1 MVFAGEAPVAVSSVG
16 PRALFERSPNPVAGA
31 RGQPDGGSM
40 SRRLFHLFGG
50 SVAAILASAPGAL
63 AATAPDSPGAAT
75 GVSELV
81 VTADKVGL
89 LEKRPNNTVF
99 GLDKPLVD
107 TPRSASLISALT
119 IQRYGVDSINKLVT
133 IAPGTFTA
141 SFYGVAGS
149 LNIRGTYAENYF
161 QGFKL
166 IENLGTYT
174 TPVGDAAQIE
184 VVRGPPS
191 PIYGPG
197 RVGGFLN
204 FIPKSASVE
213 GDYLKTPTAEIDATI
228 GAYQKKNLTAQ
239 GGLPITLGDVHGGLY
254 AYGEL
259 DDSHS
264 YYRGIYPKHQMGEF
278 SARFDFPDQW
288 TVSLDAMFYHS
299 SGDVQ
304 TPGWNR
310 LTQDLIDNQ
319 TYITGRNTALSNTPG
334 VPYLAPGQVTIP
346 PGYYPYLYSP
356 TGNAGLSQAYF
367 GYPLGT
373 DPRFV
378 LDSGVGT
385 TTLSRRD
392 VYLSPYDF
400 SDTKTPTVYF
410 GLQKSGLPG
419 DGVAKLELFY
429 TGLTNRRF
437 VSYGFPAWLRAN
449 VLEARA
455 SYDAKFTAVGGLISV
470 NNIVGLADRH
480 SQARDMQSF
489 NSGVIALDRR
499 DISQGWSPTDTIC
512 SPFVGGVTGDSIPY
526 KCLGWE
532 QDIHSKI
539 NDVGLFDTVDI
550 SVAKRLDLVLGGRE
564 DYYHVKS
571 SDSGILSY
579 ETAGPVSASKWMGS
593 YSLSASYKLG
603 YGLMPYFTYAENS
616 ALEYGQAG
624 DISTSLIQNGGWL
637 RNSELTEAGVKFQAL
652 NGALVGSLDYYR
664 QSRPVLTGTP
674 PRVVNTIG
682 KGEELEIRYVA
693 SRHISVTFAGN
704 LQHTEVIGPDE
715 SFQYIPAYT
724 VCGANLAC
732 ETSSFGGAYVVYNFN
747 SLPGRSGNY
756 AFGPIPHSV
765 DSLYVN
771 YVSSDYPWGRVGVTI
786 GSTYTS
792 KTSGNVENAVVYP
805 SYFLENMSAFYQW
818 GKNELDINVDNLTN
832 KLYFTPDADS
842 YVNLGALPGV
852 GREWRLTFKRRF

>member
-1 MVFAGEAPVAVSSVG
+1 MIRRPVHLLGASLAALIAGGQAS
-16 PRALFERSPNPVAGA
+16 RAADAGA
-31 RGQPDGGSM
+31 
-40 SRRLFHLFGG
+40 
-50 SVAAILASAPGAL
+50 ASP
-63 AATAPDSPGAAT
+63 T

-81 VTADKVGL
+81 VTADKAGL

-99 GLDKPLVD
+99 GLDKPLID

-119 IQRYGVDSINKLVT
+119 VQRYGIETINNLVE

-161 QGFKL
+161 EGFKL

-191 PIYGPG
+191 AIYGAG

-204 FIPKSASVE
+204 FIPKSANVD
-213 GDYLKTPTAEIDATI
+213 GVYLTRPTGEIDIT
-228 GAYQKKNLTAQ
+228 GGDYQKKNLTAQ

-254 AYGEL
+254 AYGEI

-264 YYRGIYPKHQMGEF
+264 YYRGIYPKHQMGEISGKF
-278 SARFDFPDQW
+278 EFPDQW
-288 TVSLDAMFYHS
+288 TVSIDALYYHS
-299 SGDVQ
+299 TGDVQ

-310 LTQDLIDNQ
+310 LTQQLIDSQ
-319 TYITGRNTALSNTPG
+319 TYITGRNTALSPTPG

-356 TGNAGLSQAYF
+356 TGNAGLTQAYF

-378 LDSGVGT
+378 LNSDVGT

-400 SDTKTPTVYF
+400 SKTQTPTVYF
-410 GLQKSGLPG
+410 GLEKAGLPA

-429 TGLTNRRF
+429 TGLDNQRF

-455 SYDAKFTAVGGLISV
+455 SLNNRLDFLNGLIDV
-470 NNIVGLADRH
+470 NNIVGLSDRH
-480 SQARDMQSF
+480 SQARDMQSY

-499 DISQGWSPTDTIC
+499 DISEGWSPTDVIC
-512 SPFVGGVTGDSIPY
+512 SPFVGGVTDDQIPY
-526 KCLGWE
+526 TCLGWE
-532 QDIHSKI
+532 NDIHSKI
-539 NDVGLFDTVDI
+539 NDAGLFDTIDI
-550 SVAKRLDLVLGGRE
+550 NVAKKLDFIFGGRE

-571 SDSGILSY
+571 SDSGILPY
-579 ETAGPVSASKWMGS
+579 ETAGPVSASKWEGS
-593 YSLSASYKLG
+593 YSASVSYRLG
-603 YGLMPYFTYAENS
+603 YGLMPYFTYAEDS

-624 DISTSLIQNGGWL
+624 DLSTSLVQNGGWI
-637 RNSELTEAGVKFQAL
+637 RNSDLTEVGVKFQL
-652 NGALVGSLDYYR
+652 LKGALVGSLDYYR
-664 QSRPVLTGTP
+664 QSRPELTGTP
-674 PRVVNTIG
+674 PSVVNTVG
-682 KGEELEIRYVA
+682 KGEELEIRYIA
-693 SRHISVTFAGN
+693 TRNLSFTFAGN

-724 VCGANLAC
+724 VCGSNLSC
-732 ETSSFGGAYVVYNFN
+732 YVDSFGGAYVTYNFN

-765 DSLYVN
+765 DSLYAN
-771 YVSSDYPWGRVGVTI
+771 YISNDYSWGRVGLTI

-792 KTSGNVENAVVYP
+792 KTSGNVQNAVVYP
-805 SYFLENMSAFYQW
+805 SYFIENMSIFYQY
-818 GKNELDINVDNLTN
+818 GKNEVDFNIDNLANT
-832 KLYFTPDADS
+832 LYFTPDADS

-852 GREWRLTFKRRF
+852 GREWRVSYKRKF